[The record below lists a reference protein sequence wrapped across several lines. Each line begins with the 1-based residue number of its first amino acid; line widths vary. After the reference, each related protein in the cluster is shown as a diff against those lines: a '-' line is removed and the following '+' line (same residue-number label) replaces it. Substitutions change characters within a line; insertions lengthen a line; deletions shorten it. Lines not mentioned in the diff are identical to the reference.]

1 MDKAKL
7 GTATAF
13 GMFDAI
19 YQLIAGLVLILYCSK
34 QGGIPYGIAF
44 IVSALASGTFVILAR
59 KKDWAR
65 KTVLLLGL
73 AQIFAIF
80 FVATGLELII
90 PNGNGIASNGILML
104 RSIAFYTGITLL
116 ISGVMFYPV
125 NEYDRGKFI
134 LGTSVYKG
142 VTLIGAFLA
151 LIVPALLHW
160 QKVARTAFGEWI
172 VSFGGE
178 NPDQALLLDQFEMW
192 VDKWNPVLEGIGVLL
207 LALLPTYLWFLD
219 GFGLFFKEKTQKKS
233 IILTAVAAPF
243 LIGALV
249 TLVLDFVETKKLALL
264 IFAIL
269 TVLVCAGA
277 WACFYI
283 LPKKMGWL
291 TQNTEELEDVCEAD
305 GEKEPVAETVSAE

>member
-1 MDKAKL
+1 MNKAKL

-59 KKDWAR
+59 KKEWAR

-73 AQIFAIF
+73 AQVFAIF
-80 FVATGLELII
+80 FVAAGLEFII

-116 ISGVMFYPV
+116 ISGVMFYNV
-125 NEYDRGKFI
+125 DEYDRGKFL

-142 VTLIGAFLA
+142 VTIVGVFLT

-192 VDKWNPVLEGIGVLL
+192 ADKWGVIFEGIGVLL

-219 GFGLFFKEKTQKKS
+219 AFGLFFKEKTQKKTV
-233 IILTAVAAPF
+233 ILTCVSAPF
-243 LIGALV
+243 LVAALV
-249 TLVLDFVETKKLALL
+249 SLIVDFVKTQRVSLL
-264 IFAIL
+264 IFAFV
-269 TVLVCAGA
+269 TVAAYAICWIVY
-277 WACFYI
+277 YI
-283 LPKKMGWL
+283 LPKELAWAKKP
-291 TQNTEELEDVCEAD
+291 TEDDAEEA
-305 GEKEPVAETVSAE
+305 PVTETVSVE